1 MAFIRASSPL
11 STPTIIIGG
20 PDRAGHIFK
29 STIIDNSAVVAVG
42 AVLSDTTESSG
53 NGIVVRRYN
62 AAGDKILGVCVGF
75 GRANGA
81 VVDPDAGTTGTVTVA
96 ADNETVAQIYALVDI
111 TPFAVWSAP
120 LSAAIHTTA
129 AFGYG
134 RQIEGGTGTSAGQLT
149 ESTISATVSS
159 HLGKKRPDM
168 IGNQWKKGTFAW
180 NKDLKGVQV
189 AWNKGKKCLQISQAV
204 VGEKN
209 HNWIE
214 WEALK
219 MKYRY
224 MCLCCKQSE
233 PEIKLTRDHII
244 PILRGGSDYIRNIQ
258 PLCQSC
264 NSRKRIEIIDF
275 TFQQTAS

>member
-1 MAFIRASSPL
+1 MSML
-11 STPTIIIGG
+11 
-20 PDRAGHIFK
+20 GHK
-29 STIIDNSAVVAVG
+29 HS
-42 AVLSDTTESSG
+42 E
-53 NGIVVRRYN
+53 
-62 AAGDKILGVCVGF
+62 
-75 GRANGA
+75 
-81 VVDPDAGTTGTVTVA
+81 VTK
-96 ADNETVAQIYALVDI
+96 ERMRL
-111 TPFAVWSAP
+111 
-120 LSAAIHTTA
+120 
-129 AFGYG
+129 
-134 RQIEGGTGTSAGQLT
+134 
-149 ESTISATVSS
+149 S

-209 HNWIE
+209 HNWKGGKETRRGRHNASSSKRRATQAGNGGFHTWIE